1 MAVVPVVEAAPKV
14 KRAPREVM
22 PARVKGKDL
31 MHLSRQ
37 LAAFLRAGIPILD
50 GLSLLAE
57 DTTNKT
63 LSRTLEDVAE
73 RLRQGSHLGEAFD
86 HHPKVFP
93 QAYRSMVRSAELT
106 GNLDVV
112 LDRLTVYVERDVEAR
127 RKIRSAM
134 TYPLVVVVLSLS
146 VSVLLV
152 TFVLPKFRVFFASF
166 NQELPLPT
174 RVLLGLS
181 DVFQQWWW
189 ALLLGTAVI
198 GVAGSLFLRSDR
210 GRLARDRVVLRLPV
224 LGKALQYSV
233 VERFAR
239 VFAAMLQAGVPL
251 GEALNVAAAIT
262 GVSGTLF
269 LRSDRGRLS
278 RDRVVLRLPVLGKA
292 LQYSVVERF
301 ARVFSA
307 MLQAGVPLGEAMS
320 VAASATNNRPAAIK
334 LAAARERMMSGE
346 GISRPLADSGIFP
359 PAAMQMMR
367 VGEDTGSLDDQLDV
381 VATFYEK
388 ELDEKVKQITTLME
402 PAVLL
407 VMGVI
412 VGFVALALVTA
423 MYGIYGNVGK

>member
-1 MAVVPVVEAAPKV
+1 MAVIPVVDVAPKV

-57 DTTNKT
+57 DTSNKT
-63 LSRTLEDVAE
+63 LSRTLVDIAE
-73 RLRQGSHLGEAFD
+73 RLRQGSPLGEALD
-86 HHPKVFP
+86 HHPAVFP
-93 QAYRSMVRSAELT
+93 PAYRSMVRSAELT

-134 TYPLVVVVLSLS
+134 TYPLVVVVLSIS
-146 VSVLLV
+146 VSVLLI

-166 NQELPLPT
+166 HQELPLPT
-174 RVLLGLS
+174 RILLGVS

-189 ALLLGTAVI
+189 ALLLGAVVL

-210 GRLARDRVVLRLPV
+210 GRLARDRV
-224 LGKALQYSV
+224 
-233 VERFAR
+233 
-239 VFAAMLQAGVPL
+239 
-251 GEALNVAAAIT
+251 I
-262 GVSGTLF
+262 
-269 LRSDRGRLS
+269 
-278 RDRVVLRLPVLGKA
+278 LRLPVLGKA

-307 MLQAGVPLGEAMS
+307 MLQAGVPLGDAMN
-320 VAASATNNRPAAIK
+320 VAAEATNNRPAAIK
-334 LAAARERMMSGE
+334 LRAARERMMSGE
-346 GISRPLADSGIFP
+346 GISGPLSDSGVFP

-381 VATFYEK
+381 VANFYEK

-402 PAVLL
+402 PAVLI